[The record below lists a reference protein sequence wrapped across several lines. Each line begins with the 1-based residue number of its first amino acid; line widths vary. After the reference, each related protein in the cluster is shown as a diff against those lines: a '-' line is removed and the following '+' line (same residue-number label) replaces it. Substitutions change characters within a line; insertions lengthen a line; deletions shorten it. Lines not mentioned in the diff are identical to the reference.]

1 MAKKQFKAESKR
13 LLDMMI
19 HSVYTHPEI
28 FLRELIS
35 NASDAIDK
43 RYYLALT
50 NEAPTIDK
58 EDLEVFISIDKEN
71 RTLTITDNGVGLN
84 KDEME
89 DNLGTIAKSGSL
101 AFKQAMDTKEDV
113 DIIGQFGV
121 GFYSAFMVSKQIKVI
136 SRRYDSE
143 QAYEWESEGEDGYT
157 IKETIKDTIGTSII
171 MTLKD
176 DNDDEKFSDY
186 LEAYKLRQLVKK
198 YSDYVRYPIKML
210 ESHSHKIEDSE
221 EYETVEE
228 VVTLNSMVPL
238 WKRNKQ
244 EITAEEYESFYQDNF
259 FDYQAPLKT
268 IHFNVEGN
276 VSFNALL
283 FIPKEAPFNYYTKEY
298 EKGLKLYSRNVFIME
313 KASDLV
319 PEYFRF
325 VKGLIDS
332 QDLSLNISREILQH
346 DRQLKVIASK
356 IEKKIKSELL
366 AMLENEHEQY
376 LQFYKAF
383 GLQLKYGIYS
393 DYGAHKET
401 LQDLVMFHSSKE
413 QQLVTLKAYVGRMIE
428 GQEHIYYAA
437 GETVSKI
444 DQLPQLELLKDK
456 GYEILYLTDD
466 VDEFALQVM
475 MNYEGKSFKSAN
487 QGELNLEDE
496 VKKATIEQQTK
507 DHQGLLDL
515 IKEALGDQV
524 AAVKLSTRLKSA
536 PVCLSANAGLSLEME
551 KVLSAMPDAKDVKAE
566 KVLEI
571 NGDHEIFQ
579 ALVAIYERDAA
590 QIRDYADLLY
600 NQARLIEGLSIENP
614 VEFSNKLI
622 KLMISSNK

>member
-84 KDEME
+84 KEEME

-157 IKETIKDTIGTSII
+157 IKETIKETTGTSII